1 MIRDPYQNNRLAELV
16 AKTTG
21 LQTGRRIVHAITGT
35 VIFVAVTQL
44 DLSKSLTIAGLS
56 VLFLILLASDLVR
69 LRVPH
74 LNILFFRFFQILVS
88 PRESQNIA
96 SSTWYILGA
105 LIAIVL
111 FPISAAL
118 SGILVLAWADP
129 TASYLGR
136 RWGRRSFLGGTLD
149 PLGVPHNTSGK
160 VSLAARR
167 QSGTSSCMCWHSD
180 IIRIARLKSKESIV
194 SRTVL
199 IAVVQTRTG
208 VELRLR
214 GG

>member
-1 MIRDPYQNNRLAELV
+1 MNNRLAELV

-44 DLSKSLTIAGLS
+44 DLSESLIITGLS

-105 LIAIVL
+105 LLAIVL
-111 FPISAAL
+111 FPLSAAL

-136 RWGRRSFLGGTLD
+136 RWGKRSFLGGTL
-149 PLGVPHNTSGK
+149 V
-160 VSLAARR
+160 
-167 QSGTSSCMCWHSD
+167 GTT
-180 IIRIARLKSKESIV
+180 AFLV
-194 SRTVL
+194 VAVL
-199 IAVVQTRTG
+199 ILSVRHPLTIAIPSACLITL
-208 VELRLR
+208 VERLAWPLDDNLVLAPACA
-214 GG
+214 GILTLSELLV

>member
-21 LQTGRRIVHAITGT
+21 LQAGRRIVHAITGT

-44 DLSKSLTIAGLS
+44 ELSESLTVTGLS

-136 RWGRRSFLGGTLD
+136 RWGKRSFLGGTL
-149 PLGVPHNTSGK
+149 V
-160 VSLAARR
+160 
-167 QSGTSSCMCWHSD
+167 GTT
-180 IIRIARLKSKESIV
+180 AFLV
-194 SRTVL
+194 VAVL
-199 IAVVQTRTG
+199 ILSVRHPLTIAIPSACLITL
-208 VELRLR
+208 VERLAWPLDDNLVLAPACA
-214 GG
+214 GILTLSELLV

>member
-1 MIRDPYQNNRLAELV
+1 MNNRLAELV

-44 DLSKSLTIAGLS
+44 DLPESLIITSLS

-88 PRESQNIA
+88 PRESQSIA

-136 RWGRRSFLGGTLD
+136 RWGKRSFLGGTLE
-149 PLGVPHNTSGK
+149 
-160 VSLAARR
+160 
-167 QSGTSSCMCWHSD
+167 GTT
-180 IIRIARLKSKESIV
+180 AFLV
-194 SRTVL
+194 VAVL
-199 IAVVQTRTG
+199 ILSVRHPLEIAIPSACLITL
-208 VELRLR
+208 VERSAWPLDDNLVLAPACA
-214 GG
+214 GILTLSELLV

>member
-1 MIRDPYQNNRLAELV
+1 MTRDPYQNNRLAELV
-16 AKTTG
+16 EKTTG
-21 LQTGRRIVHAITGT
+21 LQAGRRILHAITGT
-35 VIFVAVTQL
+35 VIFLAVTQL
-44 DLSKSLTIAGLS
+44 ELSKSLTVTGLS
-56 VLFLILLASDLVR
+56 VLFLILLASDLAR

-105 LIAIVL
+105 LIAIAL

-136 RWGRRSFLGGTLD
+136 RWGRRAFLGGTLE
-149 PLGVPHNTSGK
+149 
-160 VSLAARR
+160 
-167 QSGTSSCMCWHSD
+167 GTT
-180 IIRIARLKSKESIV
+180 AFLV
-194 SRTVL
+194 VAVL
-199 IAVVQTRTG
+199 ILSVRHPPSIAIPSACLITL
-208 VELRLR
+208 VERSAWPLDDNLILAPACA
-214 GG
+214 GILTLLDLIV

>member
-1 MIRDPYQNNRLAELV
+1 MIHDPHQNNRLVELV

-44 DLSKSLTIAGLS
+44 DLSKSLTINGLS
-56 VLFLILLASDLVR
+56 VLFLVLLASDLVR

-136 RWGRRSFLGGTLD
+136 RWGKRSFLGGTL
-149 PLGVPHNTSGK
+149 V
-160 VSLAARR
+160 
-167 QSGTSSCMCWHSD
+167 GTT
-180 IIRIARLKSKESIV
+180 AFLV
-194 SRTVL
+194 VAVL
-199 IAVVQTRTG
+199 ILSVRHPLTIAIPSAFLITL
-208 VELRLR
+208 VERLAWPLDDNLVLAPACA
-214 GG
+214 GILTLSELLV

>member
-1 MIRDPYQNNRLAELV
+1 MIRDPYQNNRLVELV

-44 DLSKSLTIAGLS
+44 DLSKSLTINGLS

-136 RWGRRSFLGGTLD
+136 RWGKRSFLGGTLVGTTAFLVVAGLILSVRH
-149 PLGVPHNTSGK
+149 PLTIAIPSACLITLVER
-160 VSLAARR
+160 LA
-167 QSGTSSCMCWHSD
+167 WPLD
-180 IIRIARLKSKESIV
+180 DNL
-194 SRTVL
+194 VL
-199 IAVVQTRTG
+199 APACAGILTLS
-208 VELRLR
+208 ELLV
-214 GG
+214 

>member
-1 MIRDPYQNNRLAELV
+1 MIRDPYQNNRLVELV

-44 DLSKSLTIAGLS
+44 DLSESLIITGLS

-111 FPISAAL
+111 FPLSAAL

-136 RWGRRSFLGGTLD
+136 RWGKRSFLGGTL
-149 PLGVPHNTSGK
+149 V
-160 VSLAARR
+160 
-167 QSGTSSCMCWHSD
+167 GTT
-180 IIRIARLKSKESIV
+180 AFLV
-194 SRTVL
+194 VAVL
-199 IAVVQTRTG
+199 ILSVRHPLTIAIPSACLITL
-208 VELRLR
+208 VERLAWPLDDNLVLAPACA
-214 GG
+214 GILTLSELLV

>member
-1 MIRDPYQNNRLAELV
+1 MIRDRYQNNRLAELV

-21 LQTGRRIVHAITGT
+21 LQTGRRIFHAITGT

-44 DLSKSLTIAGLS
+44 DLSKSLTITGLS

-136 RWGRRSFLGGTLD
+136 RWGKRSFLGGTL
-149 PLGVPHNTSGK
+149 V
-160 VSLAARR
+160 
-167 QSGTSSCMCWHSD
+167 GTT
-180 IIRIARLKSKESIV
+180 AFLV
-194 SRTVL
+194 VAVL
-199 IAVVQTRTG
+199 ILSVRHPLTIAIPSACLITL
-208 VELRLR
+208 VERLAWPLDDNLLLAPACA
-214 GG
+214 GILTLSELLV

>member
-1 MIRDPYQNNRLAELV
+1 MIRDPYKNNRLVELV

-44 DLSKSLTIAGLS
+44 DLSKSLTITGLS

-136 RWGRRSFLGGTLD
+136 RWGKRSFLGGTL
-149 PLGVPHNTSGK
+149 V
-160 VSLAARR
+160 
-167 QSGTSSCMCWHSD
+167 GTT
-180 IIRIARLKSKESIV
+180 AFLV
-194 SRTVL
+194 VAVL
-199 IAVVQTRTG
+199 ILSVRHPLTIAIPSACLITL
-208 VELRLR
+208 VERLAWPLDDNLVLAPACA
-214 GG
+214 GILTLSELLV

>member
-1 MIRDPYQNNRLAELV
+1 MIRDPYQNNRLVELV

-44 DLSKSLTIAGLS
+44 DLSKSLTITGLS

-136 RWGRRSFLGGTLD
+136 RWGKRSFLGGTL
-149 PLGVPHNTSGK
+149 V
-160 VSLAARR
+160 
-167 QSGTSSCMCWHSD
+167 GTT
-180 IIRIARLKSKESIV
+180 AFLV
-194 SRTVL
+194 VAVL
-199 IAVVQTRTG
+199 ILSVRHPLTIAIPSAFLITL
-208 VELRLR
+208 VERLAWPLDDNLVLAPACA
-214 GG
+214 GILTLSELLV

>member
-1 MIRDPYQNNRLAELV
+1 MIRDRYQNNRLAELV

-44 DLSKSLTIAGLS
+44 DLSKSLTINGLS
-56 VLFLILLASDLVR
+56 VLFLVLLASDLVR

-118 SGILVLAWADP
+118 SWILVLAWADP

-136 RWGRRSFLGGTLD
+136 RWGKRSFLGGTL
-149 PLGVPHNTSGK
+149 V
-160 VSLAARR
+160 
-167 QSGTSSCMCWHSD
+167 GTT
-180 IIRIARLKSKESIV
+180 AFLV
-194 SRTVL
+194 VAVL
-199 IAVVQTRTG
+199 ILSVRHPLTIAIPSACLITL
-208 VELRLR
+208 VERLAWPLDDNLVLAPACA
-214 GG
+214 GILTLSELLV

>member
-44 DLSKSLTIAGLS
+44 ALSKSLTINGLS
-56 VLFLILLASDLVR
+56 VLFLVLLASDLVR

-136 RWGRRSFLGGTLD
+136 RWGKRSFLGGTL
-149 PLGVPHNTSGK
+149 V
-160 VSLAARR
+160 
-167 QSGTSSCMCWHSD
+167 GTT
-180 IIRIARLKSKESIV
+180 AFLV
-194 SRTVL
+194 VAVL
-199 IAVVQTRTG
+199 ILSVRHPLTIAIPSAFLITL
-208 VELRLR
+208 VERLAWPLDDNLVLAPACA
-214 GG
+214 GILTLSELLV

>member
-1 MIRDPYQNNRLAELV
+1 MIRDPYQNNRLVELV

-44 DLSKSLTIAGLS
+44 DLSKSLTINGLS
-56 VLFLILLASDLVR
+56 VLFLVLLASDLVR

-136 RWGRRSFLGGTLD
+136 RWGKRSFLGGTL
-149 PLGVPHNTSGK
+149 V
-160 VSLAARR
+160 
-167 QSGTSSCMCWHSD
+167 GTT
-180 IIRIARLKSKESIV
+180 AFLV
-194 SRTVL
+194 VAVL
-199 IAVVQTRTG
+199 ILSVRHPLTIAIPSACLITL
-208 VELRLR
+208 VERLAWPLDDNLLQAPACA
-214 GG
+214 GILTLSELLV

>member
-1 MIRDPYQNNRLAELV
+1 MIHDPYQNNRLADLV

-21 LQTGRRIVHAITGT
+21 LQAGRRIVHAITGT
-35 VIFVAVTQL
+35 VIFVAVIQL
-44 DLSKSLTIAGLS
+44 DLSESLTITGLS
-56 VLFLILLASDLVR
+56 ILFLILLASDLVR

-136 RWGRRSFLGGTLD
+136 RWGRRAFLGGTLE
-149 PLGVPHNTSGK
+149 
-160 VSLAARR
+160 
-167 QSGTSSCMCWHSD
+167 GT
-180 IIRIARLKSKESIV
+180 IAFLV
-194 SRTVL
+194 VAVL
-199 IAVVQTRTG
+199 ILSVRHPLPIAIPSLSLIHILTLPTICSV
-208 VELRLR
+208 
-214 GG
+214 

>member
-1 MIRDPYQNNRLAELV
+1 MIRDRYQNNRLAELV

-44 DLSKSLTIAGLS
+44 DLSKSLTITGLS

-74 LNILFFRFFQILVS
+74 LNIIFFRFFQILVS

-136 RWGRRSFLGGTLD
+136 RWGKRSFLGGTL
-149 PLGVPHNTSGK
+149 V
-160 VSLAARR
+160 
-167 QSGTSSCMCWHSD
+167 GTT
-180 IIRIARLKSKESIV
+180 AFLV
-194 SRTVL
+194 VAVL
-199 IAVVQTRTG
+199 ILSVRHPLTIAIPSACLITL
-208 VELRLR
+208 VERLAWPLDDNLVLAPACA
-214 GG
+214 GILTLSDLII

>member
-1 MIRDPYQNNRLAELV
+1 MIRDPYQNNRLVELV

-44 DLSKSLTIAGLS
+44 DLSKSLTINGLS
-56 VLFLILLASDLVR
+56 VLFLVLLASDLVR

-136 RWGRRSFLGGTLD
+136 RWGKRSFLGGTLVGTTAFLVVAGLILSVRH
-149 PLGVPHNTSGK
+149 PLTIAIPSACLITLVER
-160 VSLAARR
+160 LA
-167 QSGTSSCMCWHSD
+167 WPLD
-180 IIRIARLKSKESIV
+180 DNL
-194 SRTVL
+194 VL
-199 IAVVQTRTG
+199 APACAGILTLS
-208 VELRLR
+208 ELLV
-214 GG
+214 

>member
-1 MIRDPYQNNRLAELV
+1 MNNRLAELV

-44 DLSKSLTIAGLS
+44 DLSESLIITGLS
-56 VLFLILLASDLVR
+56 VLFLILLASDIVR

-136 RWGRRSFLGGTLD
+136 RWGKRSFLGGTL
-149 PLGVPHNTSGK
+149 V
-160 VSLAARR
+160 
-167 QSGTSSCMCWHSD
+167 GTT
-180 IIRIARLKSKESIV
+180 AFLV
-194 SRTVL
+194 VAVL
-199 IAVVQTRTG
+199 ILSVRHPLTIAIPSACLITL
-208 VELRLR
+208 VERLAWPLDDNLVLAPACA
-214 GG
+214 GILTLSELLV

>member
-1 MIRDPYQNNRLAELV
+1 MIHDPYQNNRLADLV

-21 LQTGRRIVHAITGT
+21 LQAGRRIVHAITGT
-35 VIFVAVTQL
+35 VIFVAVIQL
-44 DLSKSLTIAGLS
+44 DLSESLIITGLS

-129 TASYLGR
+129 TANYLGR
-136 RWGRRSFLGGTLD
+136 RWGRRAFLGGTLE
-149 PLGVPHNTSGK
+149 
-160 VSLAARR
+160 
-167 QSGTSSCMCWHSD
+167 GT
-180 IIRIARLKSKESIV
+180 IAFLV
-194 SRTVL
+194 VAVL
-199 IAVVQTRTG
+199 ILSVRHPLPIAIPSACLITL
-208 VELRLR
+208 VERSAWPLDDNLVLAPACA
-214 GG
+214 GILTLSDLII

>member
-1 MIRDPYQNNRLAELV
+1 MIRDPYQNNRLVELV

-44 DLSKSLTIAGLS
+44 DLSKSLTINGLS
-56 VLFLILLASDLVR
+56 VLFLVLLASDLVR

-136 RWGRRSFLGGTLD
+136 RWGKRSFLGGTL
-149 PLGVPHNTSGK
+149 V
-160 VSLAARR
+160 
-167 QSGTSSCMCWHSD
+167 GTT
-180 IIRIARLKSKESIV
+180 AFLV
-194 SRTVL
+194 VAVL
-199 IAVVQTRTG
+199 ILSVRHPLTIAIPSAFLITL
-208 VELRLR
+208 VERLAWPLDDNLVLAPACA
-214 GG
+214 GILTLSELLV

>member
-16 AKTTG
+16 KKTTG
-21 LQTGRRIVHAITGT
+21 LQAGRRILHAITGT
-35 VIFVAVTQL
+35 VIFLAVTQL
-44 DLSKSLTIAGLS
+44 ELSKSLTVTGLS
-56 VLFLILLASDLVR
+56 VLFLILLASDLAR

-105 LIAIVL
+105 LIAIAL

-136 RWGRRSFLGGTLD
+136 RWGRRAFLGGTLE
-149 PLGVPHNTSGK
+149 
-160 VSLAARR
+160 
-167 QSGTSSCMCWHSD
+167 GTT
-180 IIRIARLKSKESIV
+180 AFLV
-194 SRTVL
+194 VAVL
-199 IAVVQTRTG
+199 ILSVRHPPSIAIPSACLITL
-208 VELRLR
+208 VERSSWPLDDNLILAPACA
-214 GG
+214 GILTLSDLIV

>member
-1 MIRDPYQNNRLAELV
+1 MIHDPYQNNRLADLV

-21 LQTGRRIVHAITGT
+21 LQAGRRIVHAITGT
-35 VIFVAVTQL
+35 VIFVAVIQL
-44 DLSKSLTIAGLS
+44 DLSESLTITGLS
-56 VLFLILLASDLVR
+56 ILFLILLASDLVR

-129 TASYLGR
+129 TANYLGR
-136 RWGRRSFLGGTLD
+136 RWGRRAFLGGTLE
-149 PLGVPHNTSGK
+149 
-160 VSLAARR
+160 
-167 QSGTSSCMCWHSD
+167 GT
-180 IIRIARLKSKESIV
+180 IAFLV
-194 SRTVL
+194 VAVL
-199 IAVVQTRTG
+199 ILSVRHPLPIAIPSACLITL
-208 VELRLR
+208 VERSAWPLDDNLVLAPACA
-214 GG
+214 GILTLSELLI

>member
-21 LQTGRRIVHAITGT
+21 PQTGRRIFHAITGT

-44 DLSKSLTIAGLS
+44 DLSKSLTITGLS

-74 LNILFFRFFQILVS
+74 LNILFFRVFQILVS
-88 PRESQNIA
+88 PRESQSIA

-136 RWGRRSFLGGTLD
+136 RWGRRSFLGGTL
-149 PLGVPHNTSGK
+149 V
-160 VSLAARR
+160 
-167 QSGTSSCMCWHSD
+167 GTT
-180 IIRIARLKSKESIV
+180 AFLV
-194 SRTVL
+194 VAVL
-199 IAVVQTRTG
+199 ILSVRHPLTIAIPSACLITL
-208 VELRLR
+208 VERLAWPLDDNLVLAPACA
-214 GG
+214 GILTLSELLV

>member
-1 MIRDPYQNNRLAELV
+1 MNNRLAELV

-21 LQTGRRIVHAITGT
+21 LQTGRRIGHAITGT

-44 DLSKSLTIAGLS
+44 DLSESLIITGLS

-74 LNILFFRFFQILVS
+74 LIILFFRFFQILVS

-136 RWGRRSFLGGTLD
+136 RWGRRSFLGGTL
-149 PLGVPHNTSGK
+149 V
-160 VSLAARR
+160 
-167 QSGTSSCMCWHSD
+167 GTT
-180 IIRIARLKSKESIV
+180 AFLV
-194 SRTVL
+194 VAVL
-199 IAVVQTRTG
+199 ILSVRHPLTIAIPSACLITL
-208 VELRLR
+208 VERLAWPLDDNLLLAPACA
-214 GG
+214 GILTLSELLV

>member
-1 MIRDPYQNNRLAELV
+1 MIRDPYQNNRLVELV

-44 DLSKSLTIAGLS
+44 DLSKSLTINGLS
-56 VLFLILLASDLVR
+56 VLFLVLLASDLVR

-136 RWGRRSFLGGTLD
+136 RWGKRSFLGGTL
-149 PLGVPHNTSGK
+149 V
-160 VSLAARR
+160 
-167 QSGTSSCMCWHSD
+167 GTT
-180 IIRIARLKSKESIV
+180 AFLV
-194 SRTVL
+194 VAVL
-199 IAVVQTRTG
+199 ILSVRHPFTIAIPSACLITL
-208 VELRLR
+208 VERLAWPLDDNLLLAPACA
-214 GG
+214 GILTLSELLV

>member
-1 MIRDPYQNNRLAELV
+1 MIRDRYQNNRLAELV

-44 DLSKSLTIAGLS
+44 DLSKSLTITGLS

-136 RWGRRSFLGGTLD
+136 RWGKRSFLGGTL
-149 PLGVPHNTSGK
+149 V
-160 VSLAARR
+160 
-167 QSGTSSCMCWHSD
+167 GTTAFLV
-180 IIRIARLKSKESIV
+180 IA
-194 SRTVL
+194 VL
-199 IAVVQTRTG
+199 ILSVRHPLTIAIPSACLITL
-208 VELRLR
+208 VERLAWPLDDNLVLAPACA
-214 GG
+214 GILTLSELLV

>member
-1 MIRDPYQNNRLAELV
+1 MIHDPHQNNRLAELV

-44 DLSKSLTIAGLS
+44 DLSKSLTITGLS

-136 RWGRRSFLGGTLD
+136 RWGKRSFLGGTL
-149 PLGVPHNTSGK
+149 V
-160 VSLAARR
+160 
-167 QSGTSSCMCWHSD
+167 GTT
-180 IIRIARLKSKESIV
+180 AFLV
-194 SRTVL
+194 VAVL
-199 IAVVQTRTG
+199 ILSVRHPLTIAIPSACLITL
-208 VELRLR
+208 VERLAWPLDDNLLLAPACA
-214 GG
+214 GILTLSELLV

>member
-1 MIRDPYQNNRLAELV
+1 MIRDRYQNNRLAELV

-44 DLSKSLTIAGLS
+44 DLSKSLTITGLS

-88 PRESQNIA
+88 PRESHNIA

-136 RWGRRSFLGGTLD
+136 RWGRRSILGGTL
-149 PLGVPHNTSGK
+149 V
-160 VSLAARR
+160 
-167 QSGTSSCMCWHSD
+167 GTT
-180 IIRIARLKSKESIV
+180 AFLV
-194 SRTVL
+194 VAVL
-199 IAVVQTRTG
+199 ILSVRHPLTIAIPSACLITL
-208 VELRLR
+208 VERLAWPLDDNLVLAPACA
-214 GG
+214 GILTLSELLV

>member
-1 MIRDPYQNNRLAELV
+1 MNNRLAELV

-44 DLSKSLTIAGLS
+44 DLPESLIITSLS

-88 PRESQNIA
+88 PRESQSIA

-136 RWGRRSFLGGTLD
+136 RWGKRSFLGGTLE
-149 PLGVPHNTSGK
+149 
-160 VSLAARR
+160 
-167 QSGTSSCMCWHSD
+167 GTT
-180 IIRIARLKSKESIV
+180 AFLV
-194 SRTVL
+194 VAVL
-199 IAVVQTRTG
+199 ILSVRHPLAIAIPSACLVTL
-208 VELRLR
+208 VERSAWPLDDNLVLAPACA
-214 GG
+214 GILTLSELLV

>member
-1 MIRDPYQNNRLAELV
+1 MIRDRYQNNRLAELV

-44 DLSKSLTIAGLS
+44 DLSKALTITGLS

-136 RWGRRSFLGGTLD
+136 RWGKRSFLGGTL
-149 PLGVPHNTSGK
+149 V
-160 VSLAARR
+160 
-167 QSGTSSCMCWHSD
+167 GTT
-180 IIRIARLKSKESIV
+180 AFLV
-194 SRTVL
+194 VAVL
-199 IAVVQTRTG
+199 ILSVRHPLTIAIPSACLITL
-208 VELRLR
+208 VERLAWPLDDNLVLAPACA
-214 GG
+214 GILTLSELLV